1 MIPNAIEAN
10 EYAIETTSLTKSFRG
25 VKAVNQLE
33 LKVPYG
39 SVYGFLGPNG
49 AGKTTT
55 IKMLMGL
62 TKPDQGMI
70 RICGEKLVFGRD
82 FQRKHVGFLPDV
94 PHFYNWMSAGE
105 FLSLCAGLLS
115 MNADIA
121 HKQIQKLL
129 ALVGLQGVQKKIG
142 SYSRG
147 MKQRLGI
154 AQALV
159 HDPKV
164 VFLDEPSSALDPLGR
179 KEIMDIIASLSG
191 KTTVFFST
199 HILSDIERV
208 CDRVVVL
215 NKGSVVME
223 GSISQIKKMATS
235 NTILLEIVETSSIPT
250 VVSSLSQLQWV
261 QKVEQIDG
269 FIQLCVNDVFQAQH
283 ELPGFLYHNGWGLR
297 KLIMVEPTLEDIF
310 LQVVRDS

>member
-1 MIPNAIEAN
+1 MPNSIAPTT
-10 EYAIETTSLTKSFRG
+10 YAIETTSLTKSFRN
-25 VKAVNQLE
+25 VKAVDHLD

-39 SVYGFLGPNG
+39 SIYGFLGPNG

-55 IKMLMGL
+55 IKMLLGL

-70 RICGEKLVFGRD
+70 RICGETLVFGRD

-105 FLSLCAGLLS
+105 FLNLCAGLLT
-115 MNADIA
+115 MNADLA

-159 HDPKV
+159 HNPNV
-164 VFLDEPSSALDPLGR
+164 VFLDEPSSALDPIGR

-215 NKGSVVME
+215 NKGSLVVE
-223 GSISQIKKMATS
+223 GSISQIKTIATS
-235 NTILLEIVETSSIPT
+235 NTILMDIVETSSIPT
-250 VVSSLSQLQWV
+250 AVQFLLQLDWVETADVV
-261 QKVEQIDG
+261 EE
-269 FIQLCVNDVFQAQH
+269 FIRIHVKDITLAQH
-283 ELPGFLYHNGWGLR
+283 ELPGLLYQNGWGLR
-297 KLIMVEPTLEDIF
+297 KLQVQEPSLEDIF
-310 LQVVRDS
+310 LQVVKTS